1 MKTNMGKVF
10 TTLLC
15 MMMCLSL
22 YAQEFTLGMVVGL
35 WNFSAPDAPY
45 GYQKGTCQ
53 IKKTGENLSA
63 VFTIND
69 TEMTVKEIK
78 KESDTYK
85 CNFYVDGTY
94 VSLTFIQEGKN
105 KLTGKANAE
114 GMVIPVTFTKSCP
127 STIIFFYLC
136 LLSLVLCSRVLP
148 QAIFCAKSNFC
159 KRSANLFLIR
169 SFCFFS
175 FWEYLSVRIR
185 ILSIIL
191 SRWAVRHSCLPWLVR

>member
-1 MKTNMGKVF
+1 MKTNMGRVF

-114 GMVIPVTFTKSCP
+114 GMVIPVTFTK
-127 STIIFFYLC
+127 I
-136 LLSLVLCSRVLP
+136 VKAV
-148 QAIFCAKSNFC
+148 QA
-159 KRSANLFLIR
+159 R
-169 SFCFFS
+169 
-175 FWEYLSVRIR
+175 
-185 ILSIIL
+185 
-191 SRWAVRHSCLPWLVR
+191 